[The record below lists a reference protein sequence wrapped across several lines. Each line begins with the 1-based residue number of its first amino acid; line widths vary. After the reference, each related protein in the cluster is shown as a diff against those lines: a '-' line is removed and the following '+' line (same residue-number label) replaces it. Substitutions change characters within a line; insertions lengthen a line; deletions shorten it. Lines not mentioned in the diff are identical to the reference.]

1 MVEENNNGKNG
12 DITESKIAMNQS
24 EQVQYID
31 SREVAEMVGKAHNEL
46 LKDIRRYCKQLSL
59 GKIPQSDFFTESTY
73 KTDRGK
79 EYLCYNVTKK
89 GCEFIAHKLTGQ
101 KGTEFTA
108 RYINRFHEMQD
119 ELAGEIQVSAEQFNQ
134 LYDAVIVLAEEFQ
147 KLKELVVDKLNS
159 DGMTQAE
166 NKKHTCNPYSFDD
179 AAVIEE
185 RKKELYGL
193 TAKVAELCGV
203 AHTSILHQMY
213 RVLEERLEIVLD
225 SYKSVYRSETGRER
239 AGMVEVIAANDWLY
253 DNAVELNKFVI
264 EKRQVYA

>member
-1 MVEENNNGKNG
+1 MVKENNNGVNG
-12 DITESKIAMNQS
+12 DTSEIKAETYQS
-24 EQVQYID
+24 GQVQYID

-79 EYLCYNVTKK
+79 EYPCYNVTKK

-108 RYINRFHEMQD
+108 RYINRFHEMKD
-119 ELAGEIQVSAEQFNQ
+119 ELTEGTQVSAVQFNQ
-134 LYDAVIVLAEEFQ
+134 LYDAVIVLTEEFQ
-147 KLKELVVDKLNS
+147 KLKEVVVDKLNS

-166 NKKHTCNPYSFDD
+166 NKNHTCNPYNFEE

-193 TAKVAELCGV
+193 SAKVAELCGV
-203 AHTSILHQMY
+203 THTSILHQMY

-253 DNAVELNKFVI
+253 ENAVELNKFVI